1 MSAVKTYSEQIIVYI
16 KDAIL
21 TGKLHPGDKVN
32 EVVVATELSISRA
45 PVREA
50 LQMLVKEGLI
60 TSIPQRGKF
69 ITALTSKQIQDS
81 YFTGGVLE
89 GAAVSS
95 TISKFTEEDFA
106 QLERI
111 VEDMKKVAE
120 HGENGTSMAELDDRF
135 HDILF
140 SKNTNELIGELARRS
155 CQGISKFLLFRYWKE
170 LFTLESVYERHKT
183 LLEVLRTKDVV
194 AIENTL
200 REHYKESGDRMA
212 RYGVDVLEDNEA

>member
-69 ITALTSKQIQDS
+69 ITALTAKQIRDS

-95 TISKFTEEDFA
+95 TISEFSEKDFENL
-106 QLERI
+106 QHI
-111 VEDMKKVAE
+111 VDDMKKVVE

-140 SKNTNELIGELARRS
+140 SKNTNDLISELARRS
-155 CQGISKFLLFRYWKE
+155 CQGISKFLLFRYWKD
-170 LFTLESVYERHKT
+170 LFTLEAVYERHNH
-183 LLEVLRTKDVV
+183 LLEVLRSRDVV
-194 AIENTL
+194 AIENAI
-200 REHYKESGDRMA
+200 REHYIESGKRME
-212 RYGVDVLEDNEA
+212 RYGVDVLEDEA

>member
-69 ITALTSKQIQDS
+69 ITALTAKQIKDS

-89 GAAVSS
+89 GAAVAS
-95 TISKFTEEDFA
+95 TIDKFTVQDF
-106 QLERI
+106 QKLEA
-111 VEDMKKVAE
+111 VVGEMKKVADC
-120 HGENGTSMAELDDRF
+120 GENGTSMAELDDRF

-140 SKNTNELIGELARRS
+140 SKNENELIGELARRS
-155 CQGISKFLLFRYWKE
+155 CQGISKFLLFRYWKK
-170 LFTLESVYERHKT
+170 LFTLQGIYERHKM
-183 LLEVLRTKDVV
+183 LLDVLLTKDCV
-194 AIENTL
+194 AIEKTL
-200 REHYKESGDRMA
+200 REHYIESGDRMA
-212 RYGVDVLEDNEA
+212 RYGVDVLEDEDA

>member
-16 KDAIL
+16 KNAIL

-32 EVVVATELSISRA
+32 EVVVASELSISRA

-50 LQMLVKEGLI
+50 LQMLAKEGLI

-69 ITALTSKQIQDS
+69 ITALTAKQIRDS

-95 TISKFTEEDFA
+95 TISQFGQRDFDS
-106 QLERI
+106 LEKI
-111 VEDMKKVAE
+111 VNEMKAVAE
-120 HGENGTSMAELDDRF
+120 KGENGTTMAELDDAF

-140 SKNTNELIGELARRS
+140 SKTDNELIGELARRS
-155 CQGISKFLLFRYWKE
+155 CQGISKFLLFRHWKN
-170 LFTLESVYERHKT
+170 LFTLQSIYERHQ
-183 LLEVLRTKDVV
+183 LLLDVLRSKDVV

-200 REHYKESGDRMA
+200 REHYIESGERMA
-212 RYGVDVLEDNEA
+212 KYGVDVLDKDES

>member
-1 MSAVKTYSEQIIVYI
+1 MSAVKTYSEQIIVHI

-69 ITALTSKQIQDS
+69 ITALTSKQIRDS

-95 TISKFTEEDFA
+95 TISKFTEHDFT
-106 QLERI
+106 QLQKVI
-111 VEDMKKVAE
+111 EDMKKVAE

-170 LFTLESVYERHKT
+170 LFTLDAVYERHKT

-200 REHYKESGDRMA
+200 REHYIESGRRME
-212 RYGVDVLEDNEA
+212 RYGVDVFEDDEA